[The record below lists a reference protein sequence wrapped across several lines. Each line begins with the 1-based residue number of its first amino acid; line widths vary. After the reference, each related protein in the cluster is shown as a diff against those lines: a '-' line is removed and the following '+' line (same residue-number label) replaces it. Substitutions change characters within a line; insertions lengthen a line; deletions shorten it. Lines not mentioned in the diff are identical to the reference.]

1 MVFTQYQYGEQ
12 TSIPPDIL
20 RNAMAN
26 CYKGQERFQLGL
38 MDDAAE
44 CFVSKQIIHC
54 LNLLYL
60 TNHCLHVLI
69 HQYPWHV
76 HC

>member
-1 MVFTQYQYGEQ
+1 MLFTQYQYGEQ
-12 TSIPPDIL
+12 TSLPPDIL

-44 CFVSKQIIHC
+44 CFVSKQII
-54 LNLLYL
+54 
-60 TNHCLHVLI
+60 V
-69 HQYPWHV
+69 
-76 HC
+76 